1 MTIRRC
7 IYDRISERRL
17 AEEEKQ
23 RLADAAYP
31 KGDFTSTCFSIVQS
45 WVWLPG
51 GSFETPLPAGELAN
65 AHRDFSHD
73 PRLLDSRGLRQ
84 PVRRL
89 ATGAGAVA
97 EVKALDRCGRIL
109 QVALEKWAPA
119 FRSAVDWPN
128 TQVVL
133 FIPDAVLASDWYVRV
148 LRHWPPGL
156 LPQRGF
162 EMQTQPPTQWVP
174 EVLAN
179 SAGAKFL
186 LCLSV
191 GTWACIE
198 QMAACRPGEVAGEAA
213 SAVLLCRQSKGP
225 QPQTESLLKLCAP
238 IQLQHN
244 VHAWTQILEQL
255 MAQFRE
261 RTGIDPARVST
272 LISDGSLDGQR
283 LSELG
288 QYVRDFLPQLNLQQQ
303 ISLDARFG
311 PVAEQWAQIGLAWLV
326 ASAQPDCA
334 AWILQRTVPDQTQG
348 WLIGRVNKDQQ
359 TGSLGSEFNH

>member
-1 MTIRRC
+1 MTIRRS

-31 KGDFTSTCFSIVQS
+31 KGDFSSTCFSIVQS

-51 GSFETPLPAGELAN
+51 GSFDTPLAAGELAN
-65 AHRDFSHD
+65 ASGDFSHD
-73 PRLLDSRGLRQ
+73 SRLIDSRGLRQ

-89 ATGAGAVA
+89 ATGASAVA
-97 EVKALDRCGRIL
+97 EVKALDRCGQIL
-109 QVALEKWAPA
+109 QMALKQWAPA

-133 FIPDAVLASDWYVRV
+133 FVPDAVRASDWYVRV
-148 LRHWPPGL
+148 LRQWPPGL

-162 EMQTQPPTQWVP
+162 EMQTHTPTQWVP

-186 LCLSV
+186 LCLSL
-191 GTWACIE
+191 GTWACTE

-213 SAVLLCRQSKGP
+213 SAVLLRRQSKLP
-225 QPQTESLLKLCAP
+225 QPQTERLLKLFAP
-238 IQLQHN
+238 IQLLHN
-244 VHAWTQILEQL
+244 AHAWTQILEQL
-255 MAQFRE
+255 MAQLRE
-261 RTGIDPARVST
+261 RTAIDPAGVST
-272 LISDGSLDGQR
+272 LISDGSLNGQR
-283 LSELG
+283 LSELDH
-288 QYVRDFLPQLNLQQQ
+288 YVRDCLSQLNLQQR
-303 ISLDARFG
+303 ISLDARVG
-311 PVAEQWAQIGLAWLV
+311 PVVEQWAQIGLAWLA

-334 AWILQRTVPDQTQG
+334 AWILQQTVPDQTQG
-348 WLIGRVNKDQQ
+348 WLIG
-359 TGSLGSEFNH
+359 